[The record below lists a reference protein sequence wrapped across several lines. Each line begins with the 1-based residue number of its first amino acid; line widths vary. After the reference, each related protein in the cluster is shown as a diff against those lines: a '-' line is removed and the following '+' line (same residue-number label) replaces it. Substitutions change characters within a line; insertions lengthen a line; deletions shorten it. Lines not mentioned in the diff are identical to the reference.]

1 MKQLSFLVSGLKCP
15 GLCKV
20 VPEHPHPPPSLRAED
35 EKSKHFGVNV
45 LYILERKRPVKRY
58 ISRKHTQIF
67 KPENK
72 QCLHSLFT
80 LAPAGFLRVTRL
92 TLFQLFLA
100 KKQRFCIY
108 SYNSEEAQVMLR
120 MFPYI
125 VSSRLVMNTTCK
137 CVTTS
142 ELKIHLVLLSGHR
155 SGRVSPNKKTERLI
169 MLKLI
174 TFSWEEAAQ

>member
-1 MKQLSFLVSGLKCP
+1 M
-15 GLCKV
+15 

-80 LAPAGFLRVTRL
+80 LAPAGDLRVTRL
-92 TLFQLFLA
+92 TRFQLLSRNFREIL
-100 KKQRFCIY
+100 Y
-108 SYNSEEAQVMLR
+108 SLLQFIRSSGDAENVP
-120 MFPYI
+120 MF
-125 VSSRLVMNTTCK
+125 SWLLSC
-137 CVTTS
+137 
-142 ELKIHLVLLSGHR
+142 LVLSCHEYH
-155 SGRVSPNKKTERLI
+155 V
-169 MLKLI
+169 
-174 TFSWEEAAQ
+174 